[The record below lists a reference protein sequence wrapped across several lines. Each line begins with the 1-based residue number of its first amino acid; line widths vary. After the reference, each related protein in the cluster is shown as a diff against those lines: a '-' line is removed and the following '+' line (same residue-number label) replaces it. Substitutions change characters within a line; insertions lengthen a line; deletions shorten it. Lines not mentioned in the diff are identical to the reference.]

1 MADFARQRLSMVES
15 QLRPNK
21 VTDPRLLAAMG
32 ELPRELFVPA
42 LARAFAYMDEGV
54 EVWPSLDGAPARYL
68 LAPMVLARLI
78 QLAGVEAGD
87 CVLDVG
93 CATGYAAAVLARLA
107 GEVVGVEPEPEL
119 AASAAK
125 NLAELGIANVRIVEG
140 ALAQGYAA
148 SGPYDVIV
156 LGGSVPEVPEPLL
169 AQMKDGGRL
178 AAVIVKETQGQEIQ
192 GQEIQ
197 GQKTQGKAYL
207 FVKVEGKVSGQP
219 HFDAGAKPLPGL
231 APLPSFAF

>member
-15 QLRPNK
+15 QLRTDQ

-32 ELPRELFVPA
+32 ALPRELFVPA
-42 LARAFAYMDEGV
+42 SRRAFAYMDEGI
-54 EVWPSLDGAPARYL
+54 EVLPSVDGAPARYL
-68 LAPMVLARLI
+68 LAPMVLAKLI
-78 QLAGVEAGD
+78 QLADVEARD
-87 CVLDVG
+87 RVLDVG
-93 CATGYAAAVLARLA
+93 CATGYATAVLARLA
-107 GEVVGVEPEPEL
+107 GEVVGVEPEPKL
-119 AASAAK
+119 AASATK
-125 NLAELGIANVRIVEG
+125 NLAELGFANVRIVEG
-140 ALAQGYAA
+140 ALAQGHAA

-169 AQMKDGGRL
+169 AQLKDGGRL

-197 GQKTQGKAYL
+197 GLKTQGKAYL

-219 HFDAGAKPLPGL
+219 HFDAGARPLPGL